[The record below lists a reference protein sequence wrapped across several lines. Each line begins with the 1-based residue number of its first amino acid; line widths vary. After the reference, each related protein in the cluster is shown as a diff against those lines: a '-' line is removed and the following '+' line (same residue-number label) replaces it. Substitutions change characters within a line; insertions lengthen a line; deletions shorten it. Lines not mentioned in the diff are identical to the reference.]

1 MGTCQEPKTGHTAV
15 PGSLTVTGYMTIAPN
30 KAAIQSAL

>member
-1 MGTCQEPKTGHTAV
+1 MGTCREPKTSTAV
-15 PGSLTVTGYMTIAPN
+15 PGSLTAGGYMTISPN